1 MCKQW
6 VVAGTF
12 FHCDECQTFDACEAC
27 VAKGRQEVLPSGRAA
42 VIVEEGEPEPY
53 VHELHEL
60 ADGGLD
66 ETDAISDSESGGYS
80 SEGSE
85 TEGDDAE

>member
-42 VIVEEGEPEPY
+42 VIVEEGQSEPY
-53 VHELHEL
+53 VTEL
-60 ADGGLD
+60 AATSLTQRAKGLFIAQGLFHDG
-66 ETDAISDSESGGYS
+66 A
-80 SEGSE
+80 
-85 TEGDDAE
+85 